1 MIMHTANW
9 AAPHRQRGATLLI
22 TLVILLMLALIGFTA
37 IGTSRM
43 NQQVVG
49 NAQLRQEA
57 QAAAQQ
63 AIEYVLSSQVFTSN
77 PDFVAAN
84 PIPIDVTGNG
94 TTDYTAVMLPKP
106 GCIGVRKIKTF
117 ELDPT
122 LASDI
127 PCYRSSAVSSSGIAS
142 AVAGSVESYC
152 ADSRW
157 EISAVVQDPASAAK
171 VELRQGVGIRISSND
186 AETFCK

>member
-1 MIMHTANW
+1 MIMHTGHRGTAQ
-9 AAPHRQRGATLLI
+9 RQRGATLLI
-22 TLVILLMLALIGFTA
+22 TMVILLMLALIGFTA

-49 NAQLRQEA
+49 NAQVRQEA

-63 AIEYVLSSQVFTSN
+63 AIEYVLSSAVFTSN
-77 PDFVAAN
+77 PDFVFSN

-94 TTDYTAVMLPKP
+94 TADYTAVMSPKP
-106 GCIGVRKIKTF
+106 VCIGVRKIKTF
-117 ELDPT
+117 ELDPA
-122 LASDI
+122 LESDI

-157 EISAVVQDPASAAK
+157 EVSSVVQDPASAAK

>member
-1 MIMHTANW
+1 MIIDTANRGT
-9 AAPHRQRGATLLI
+9 PHRQRGATLLI

-49 NAQLRQEA
+49 NAQFRQEA

-94 TTDYTAVMLPKP
+94 TADYTAVMIPKP
-106 GCIGVRKIKTF
+106 ACIGVRKIKTF

-122 LASDI
+122 LDSDI
-127 PCYRSSAVSSSGIAS
+127 PCYRSSAVSSAGVAG

-157 EISAVVQDPASAAK
+157 EISSGVQDPASSAK
-171 VELRQGVGIRISSND
+171 VELRQGVAIRISSID